1 MSTSLIHRTENGF
14 AAAVAVA
21 AVAAVAAAAAAAI
34 VVFGHNDALFYSSAS
49 GGVYVRA
56 V

>member
-1 MSTSLIHRTENGF
+1 MPWNGFIPLATSLIHRTENGF
-14 AAAVAVA
+14 
-21 AVAAVAAAAAAAI
+21 AAAAAAI